1 MKAMNLLVPQT
12 INEVA
17 DRVRQA
23 RARLAWRA
31 QRAGARLA
39 ERYPVSARPLAEPP
53 SGSGLKPVSGDFGLP
68 GIGYTLHALAD
79 PIQFSRKRFDQWGPI
94 QWFGLLGRRVVGIG
108 SPEGLEA
115 VMMDRN
121 KALSAQRGWDFLIG
135 PFFRGGLLLRDFDE
149 HLFHRR
155 IMQQAF
161 TRPRLIGYLDLTTPR
176 ITSAIAGWR
185 PGSDFRVYSAI
196 KKLLLQQATEVFAG
210 AELGREAARLEH
222 AFEDAVRGGAALIR
236 TNMPGGVWARGLRGR
251 RTLERYLRRELPKKR
266 AGKGNDLFSVLCRA
280 TTEEGHTFTDVE
292 VVEHMIFVMMAA
304 HDTSTIA
311 ASMLVYELARHPE
324 WQNRLRAESV
334 ALGKP
339 SLDYDD
345 LDRLP
350 SLDLAFK
357 EALRIYSPVAQQ
369 VRETLRDTELL
380 GYFLPKGTLV
390 LSGTYAIMRTDEY
403 WHDADVF
410 DPERF
415 ADDRREDKSHRFAW
429 APFGG
434 GAHKCIGLYFGAM
447 TVKALV
453 HQMLLNYR
461 WSISDGYR
469 VPLVAGTGPTPADG
483 LPIHLERIAR

>member
-1 MKAMNLLVPQT
+1 M
-12 INEVA
+12 
-17 DRVRQA
+17 
-23 RARLAWRA
+23 
-31 QRAGARLA
+31 
-39 ERYPVSARPLAEPP
+39 ER
-53 SGSGLKPVSGDFGLP
+53 
-68 GIGYTLHALAD
+68 
-79 PIQFSRKRFDQWGPI
+79 
-94 QWFGLLGRRVVGIG
+94 
-108 SPEGLEA
+108 
-115 VMMDRN
+115 
-121 KALSAQRGWDFLIG
+121 
-135 PFFRGGLLLRDFDE
+135 
-149 HLFHRR
+149 
-155 IMQQAF
+155 
-161 TRPRLIGYLDLTTPR
+161 
-176 ITSAIAGWR
+176 
-185 PGSDFRVYSAI
+185 
-196 KKLLLQQATEVFAG
+196 
-210 AELGREAARLEH
+210 

-251 RTLERYLRRELPKKR
+251 RTLERYLRRELPNKR
-266 AGKGNDLFSVLCRA
+266 AGNGNDLFSVLCRA
-280 TTEEGHTFTDVE
+280 TTEEGHTFTDAE

-324 WQNRLRAESV
+324 WQDRLRAESV

-369 VRETLRDTELL
+369 VRETLRDTDIL
-380 GYFLPKGTLV
+380 GYYLPKGTLV

-410 DPERF
+410 DPDRF
-415 ADDRREDKSHRFAW
+415 ADHRREDKSHRFAW

-453 HQMLLNYR
+453 HQMLLSYR